1 MPKDKSPKPKAKL
14 IPPPKHERP
23 KWMRDAA
30 RKLDELHK
38 ARIKAKQQSDAARN
52 KDIVDEL
59 TTQGISG
66 PVEEGF
72 RQQALDELTPEEIKE
87 KINRLREGPLYK

>member
-38 ARIKAKQQSDAARN
+38 APIEERIKEEQE
-52 KDIVDEL
+52 DEL
-59 TTQGISG
+59 I
-66 PVEEGF
+66 PVEEDF
-72 RQQALDELTPEEIKE
+72 RQQALDELTPEEREK